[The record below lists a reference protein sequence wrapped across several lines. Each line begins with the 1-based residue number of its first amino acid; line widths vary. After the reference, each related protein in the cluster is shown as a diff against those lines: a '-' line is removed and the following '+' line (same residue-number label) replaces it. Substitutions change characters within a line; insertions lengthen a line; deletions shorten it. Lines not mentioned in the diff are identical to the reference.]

1 MARVIILTNWTRF
14 CISGVPSL
22 DISYRGN
29 FGVLYPVYHTVH
41 DTYKWLQ
48 GLIDPKFDYHLSS
61 TRLASRILMNTADTL
76 VLPFD
81 VSQYGI
87 SLTTSLTTLK
97 SKYGA
102 ELKQNNITL
111 DAIKGAIQEY
121 TKAAEKFKKENES
134 AMDVKSDIELRDFND
149 RMVNVEKA
157 FIYPYGLPNQP
168 YRRHLVYRTT
178 SFPGISYLMVNTN
191 KTSDDWQGIKRQIS
205 ILYKAISE
213 ATAALLPDAK

>member
-1 MARVIILTNWTRF
+1 
-14 CISGVPSL
+14 
-22 DISYRGN
+22 
-29 FGVLYPVYHTVH
+29 
-41 DTYKWLQ
+41 
-48 GLIDPKFDYHLSS
+48 
-61 TRLASRILMNTADTL
+61 MNTADTL

-87 SLTTSLTTLK
+87 SLTKSLTTLK

-111 DAIKGAIQEY
+111 DGIEGTIQEY

-134 AMDVKSDIELRDFND
+134 AIDVKSDIELRDFND

-205 ILYKAISE
+205 IVYKAISE